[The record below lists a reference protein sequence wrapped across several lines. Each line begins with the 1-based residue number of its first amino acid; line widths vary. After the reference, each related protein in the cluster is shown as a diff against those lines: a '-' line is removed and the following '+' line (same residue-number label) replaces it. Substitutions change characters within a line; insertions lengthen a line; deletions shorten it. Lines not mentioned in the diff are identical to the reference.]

1 MIEIP
6 SKFKNVRKSK
16 NFRSYHSNQVARQLS
31 RTDNATCRLCKG
43 ADETKEHILC
53 TCDAISLKRL
63 IYLGKANLTP
73 EEVVSVASRQVLN
86 FFGSLEL
93 P

>member
-1 MIEIP
+1 VHGTFSIG
-6 SKFKNVRKSK
+6 RKS
-16 NFRSYHSNQVARQLS
+16 Q
-31 RTDNATCRLCKG
+31 CRLCKG
-43 ADETKEHILC
+43 ADATAEHILS

-63 IYLGKANLTP
+63 LHLGKANLTP
-73 EEVVSVASRQVLN
+73 EEVVSVALRQVLN